1 MSPSNYESEYPH
13 LNRILEIDRE
23 ISQMGRFKFL
33 NSHYWRLM
41 SERDELRELG
51 INLGISIAMR
61 DLENA
66 GIVKRITP
74 NSRL

>member
-23 ISQMGRFKFL
+23 IGKMGRFKFL
-33 NSHYWRLM
+33 NGYYWRLM
-41 SERDELRELG
+41 SERAELRELG
-51 INLGISIAMR
+51 IKLGISIAMR
-61 DLENA
+61 DLVDA
-66 GIVKRITP
+66 GIIKKTP